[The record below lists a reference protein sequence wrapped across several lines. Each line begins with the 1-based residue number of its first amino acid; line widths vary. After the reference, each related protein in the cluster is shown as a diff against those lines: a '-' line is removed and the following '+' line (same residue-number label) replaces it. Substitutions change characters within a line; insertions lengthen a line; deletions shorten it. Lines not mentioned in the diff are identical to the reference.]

1 MSKVGQPVTMPES
14 AYYSGAATEGPPNFG
29 AMSDGV
35 SQKIISYLFLKDHYY
50 FYQV

>member
-14 AYYSGAATEGPPNFG
+14 AFYSGSATEGPPNFG

-35 SQKIISYLFLKDHYY
+35 SHNMLSYLFLSDNNY
-50 FYQV
+50 FH

>member
-35 SQKIISYLFLKDHYY
+35 STLSID
-50 FYQV
+50 

>member
-1 MSKVGQPVTMPES
+1 MSKVGQQVTLPEN

-35 SQKIISYLFLKDHYY
+35 SYILPIYQLFVDYNHLN
-50 FYQV
+50 QV